1 MCQDM
6 QTYSNHDFRVR
17 ELSFRVEREGINSE
31 PDDLSL
37 QKVTGVVHINEPCDA
52 VKVEKMLQAR
62 QAGRALQ
69 VNWTPGEDNRT
80 YAWTVEGVRR
90 SADRSAVKLSW
101 SGESLGSGQTG
112 EDTQIAA
119 PRTSFRYSRA
129 AVVQLEEQYIS
140 LISVILFL
148 PVRI

>member
-1 MCQDM
+1 M

-69 VNWTPGEDNRT
+69 VKLDSG
-80 YAWTVEGVRR
+80 RR
-90 SADRSAVKLSW
+90 QQDIRLDGRGCQA
-101 SGESLGSGQTG
+101 LGRPVSS
-112 EDTQIAA
+112 EA
-119 PRTSFRYSRA
+119 F
-129 AVVQLEEQYIS
+129 LE
-140 LISVILFL
+140 
-148 PVRI
+148 R